1 MTAADLETGAVD
13 SAASFIRSKKK
24 PFTHVGEPCKN
35 CATPLEGW
43 YCHACGQNAD
53 THHRSI
59 LHLTWEAIEG
69 MFHLDG
75 RLANTLPLLFFKPG
89 VLAKDYM
96 EGRIVRHVPPFRTF
110 LVALLLFIFAAE
122 HAIHSIQHHTEEEV
136 HKRAEALA
144 TPQGR
149 AAEADRMRAE
159 AVKDR
164 DARLKEATED
174 RDAVLAEAA
183 KDRDEALKDTDQD
196 RAKVLK
202 DYQDA
207 IAQAPAEYQADVE
220 KARKSYDQDVADA
233 ERLRTNPLAAQEV
246 LDADKKMRQATAD
259 QIRNAKVTSFDSGDV
274 EARADRIAEEATEQ
288 ATIGGVHI
296 KTPNIL
302 LPKAG
307 EEAHGDAGHGAAGA
321 EAPHGKEHWLKA
333 GLIKAIEN
341 PQYYMLVM
349 FGWGHRLAVLLLP
362 MLGLSLAL
370 VYLNKRQYFIYDH
383 LLIATNLLSFAFLT
397 NALGLVL
404 PDPVRSWWFFL
415 LMFWTPIN
423 LFQTL
428 RGGYGSSVPGAIIKT
443 LIVWWSTIFSFV
455 LLLSGLL
462 VFALA
467 QI

>member
-13 SAASFIRSKKK
+13 SAASFIRPKQK
-24 PFTHVGEPCKN
+24 PFTHQGEACKN
-35 CATPLEGW
+35 CGTPLEGW
-43 YCHACGQNAD
+43 YCHSCGQNAD

-59 LHLTWEAIEG
+59 LHLIWEAIEG

-122 HAIHSIQHHTEEEV
+122 HAIHSVKHHTEEAV
-136 HKRAEALA
+136 HKRAEALS

-149 AAEADRMRAE
+149 AAEADRLRAE

-164 DARLKEATED
+164 EARLKEAVED
-174 RDAVLAEAA
+174 RDSTLAEAA
-183 KDRDEALKDTDQD
+183 KDRDEALKDPDED
-196 RAKVLK
+196 KAKVQK
-202 DYQDA
+202 DYQEA
-207 IAQAPAEYQADVE
+207 VAKAPVDYQEDVA
-220 KARKSYDQDVADA
+220 KARKRYDQAVADA

-246 LDADKKMRQATAD
+246 LEADKKMRKAAAD
-259 QIRNAKVTSFDSGDV
+259 QIRAAKVTTFDSRRV
-274 EARADRIAEEATEQ
+274 EAEADRIAENATDV
-288 ATIGGVHI
+288 ATVGGVHI
-296 KTPNIL
+296 KTPNIAE
-302 LPKAG
+302 PKA
-307 EEAHGDAGHGAAGA
+307 DAETHAAAGA
-321 EAPHGKEHWLKA
+321 EAAHGKEHWLKA
-333 GLIKAIEN
+333 GLVKALEN
-341 PQYYMLVM
+341 PEYYMLVM

-383 LLIATNLLSFAFLT
+383 LIVATNLLSFAFLT

-404 PDPVRSWWFFL
+404 PDPVRNWWFFL
-415 LMFWTPIN
+415 LMIWTPIN

-428 RGGYGSSVPGAIIKT
+428 RGGYGSSIPGAIIKT
-443 LIVWWSTIFSFV
+443 LIVWWSTMFSFV
-455 LLLSGLL
+455 LLLGALL
-462 VFALA
+462 IFALA

>member
-1 MTAADLETGAVD
+1 MTAADMETGAMD
-13 SAASFIRSKKK
+13 SATSFIRPKKK
-24 PFTHVGEPCKN
+24 PFTHTGEPCKN
-35 CATPLEGW
+35 CGTPLEGW
-43 YCHACGQNAD
+43 YCHVCGQNAD

-89 VLAKDYM
+89 VLARDYM

-122 HAIHSIQHHTEEEV
+122 HAIHSIQHHAEEEV

-149 AAEADRMRAE
+149 AAEADRMRVE
-159 AVKDR
+159 AAKDR
-164 DARLKEATED
+164 DARLKEAAED
-174 RDAVLAEAA
+174 RDAALAEATT
-183 KDRDEALKDTDQD
+183 DRDEALKDTDED
-196 RAKVLK
+196 EAKVLAA
-202 DYQDA
+202 YQEA
-207 IAQAPAEYQADVE
+207 VAKAPVEYQADVA
-220 KARKSYDQDVADA
+220 KAQERYAKAVADA

-246 LDADKKMRQATAD
+246 LEADKKMRKATAD
-259 QIRNAKVTSFDSGDV
+259 QIRAAKVTSFDSGDV
-274 EARADRIAEEATEQ
+274 EARAKKIAEEATEA

-296 KTPNIL
+296 KTPG
-302 LPKAG
+302 PAAP
-307 EEAHGDAGHGAAGA
+307 EAEAHGATGVETA
-321 EAPHGKEHWLKA
+321 HGKEHWLKA
-333 GLIKAIEN
+333 GLIKALEN
-341 PQYYMLVM
+341 PEYYLLVM

-383 LLIATNLLSFAFLT
+383 LLTATNLLSFAFLT

-404 PDPVRSWWFFL
+404 PDPVRSWWFIL
-415 LMFWTPIN
+415 LMIWTPIN

-428 RGGYGSSVPGAIIKT
+428 RGGYGSSIPGAIIKT
-443 LIVWWSTIFSFV
+443 LIVWWSTVVSFV
-455 LLLSGLL
+455 LLLAALL

>member
-13 SAASFIRSKKK
+13 SAASFIRPKKK
-24 PFTHVGEPCKN
+24 PFTHQGEPCKN
-35 CATPLEGW
+35 CGTPLEGW
-43 YCHACGQNAD
+43 YCYSCGQNAD

-59 LHLTWEAIEG
+59 LHLIWEAIEG

-122 HAIHSIQHHTEEEV
+122 HAIHSVKHHTEEAV

-164 DARLKEATED
+164 DARLKEAAED
-174 RDAVLAEAA
+174 RDSTLAEAA
-183 KDRDEALKDTDQD
+183 KDRDEALKDSDQD
-196 RAKVLK
+196 KAKVQK

-207 IAQAPAEYQADVE
+207 VAQAPVEYQADVA
-220 KARKSYDQDVADA
+220 KAQKRYDKAVADA
-233 ERLRTNPLAAQEV
+233 EHLRTNPLAAQEV
-246 LDADKKMRQATAD
+246 LEADKKMRKAAAD
-259 QIRNAKVTSFDSGDV
+259 QIRAAKVTSFDSSRV
-274 EARADRIAEEATEQ
+274 EAEADRIAENATET
-288 ATIGGVHI
+288 ATVGGVHI
-296 KTPNIL
+296 MTPNIAE
-302 LPKAG
+302 PKA
-307 EEAHGDAGHGAAGA
+307 DADAHGAAGT
-321 EAPHGKEHWLKA
+321 EAAHGQEHWLKA
-333 GLIKAIEN
+333 GLVKALEN
-341 PQYYMLVM
+341 PEYYMVVM

-362 MLGLSLAL
+362 MLGLSLTL
-370 VYLNKRQYFIYDH
+370 VYLNKRQFFVYDH
-383 LLIATNLLSFAFLT
+383 MLVATNLLSFAFLT

-404 PDPVRSWWFFL
+404 PDPVRGWWFFL
-415 LMFWTPIN
+415 LMVWTPIN

-428 RGGYGSSVPGAIIKT
+428 RGGYGSSIPGAIIKT
-443 LIVWWSTIFSFV
+443 LIVWWSTMFSFV
-455 LLLSGLL
+455 LLMGVLMI
-462 VFALA
+462 FALA